1 MILAGGRRN
10 AVVSWSEI
18 RGTYV
23 PLSEGEVG
31 DLRRYMPEK
40 NKKESEMGLLQD
52 CCHLALQQF
61 SCDYCSSVTDV
72 KVEVWFEKT
81 SVLG

>member
-18 RGTYV
+18 RRNYV
-23 PLSEGEVG
+23 PLLEGEVG
-31 DLRRYMPEK
+31 DLRRCTPEK
-40 NKKESEMGLLQD
+40 KEKESEMGLVQD

-61 SCDYCSSVTDV
+61 SCDYCSLVTDV
-72 KVEVWFEKT
+72 KVEV
-81 SVLG
+81 

>member
-1 MILAGGRRN
+1 MI
-10 AVVSWSEI
+10 SWSEI

-40 NKKESEMGLLQD
+40 TKKESDMGLLQD